1 MQNFRTHVVLGE
13 DMKSLIRWGAALSL
27 IGGILINPLSIGSDM
42 RALALTNE
50 QVVERLQSTP
60 VFTFLDNERNFLV
73 TRPANATAE
82 TLPVVY
88 MFISQQAA
96 QTFLNELKQKNP
108 QQANGFQVTPV
119 PLSVAYQMA
128 RRDQNQENPVQVAF
142 ISIPQ
147 QVEAARTL
155 IRQAGGNPEQF
166 EGVPLF
172 IVKSSADEGSYL
184 TRRVNNQE
192 IIPFYFS
199 REDAQAM
206 IDQLRQ
212 SQPDLAGKVEI
223 QVISLEGLIQNLQ
236 SSDNAALNQIFLIPT
251 QETITFIRS
260 LQPAAGQAPAAGQR
274 PAAGQAPAAGQRPA
288 QTQQQNPNRRNRN
301 NPAPAATP
309 AAPARPQQ

>member
-1 MQNFRTHVVLGE
+1 MSFLGE

-27 IGGILINPLSIGSDM
+27 IGGILINPLSIGGDM

-50 QVVERLQSTP
+50 QVVERLQPVP
-60 VFTFLDNERNFLV
+60 VFTFLDSERNFLV

-108 QQANGFQVTPV
+108 EQANGFQVTPV

-128 RRDQNQENPVQVAF
+128 RRDQQQENPVQVAF
-142 ISIPQ
+142 IGVQQ
-147 QVEAARTL
+147 QVEAARS
-155 IRQAGGNPEQF
+155 IIQQSGGNAEQF
-166 EGVPLF
+166 RGVPLF
-172 IVKSSADEGSYL
+172 IVKSSDEEGSYL

-212 SQPDLAGKVEI
+212 SQPDLASKVAI

-236 SSDNAALNQIFLIPT
+236 SSDNAALNQIYLIPT

-260 LQPAAGQAPAAGQR
+260 LQPAAGQAPAGQR
-274 PAAGQAPAAGQRPA
+274 PAAAGQRPA

-301 NPAPAATP
+301 NPAPAPAAQP